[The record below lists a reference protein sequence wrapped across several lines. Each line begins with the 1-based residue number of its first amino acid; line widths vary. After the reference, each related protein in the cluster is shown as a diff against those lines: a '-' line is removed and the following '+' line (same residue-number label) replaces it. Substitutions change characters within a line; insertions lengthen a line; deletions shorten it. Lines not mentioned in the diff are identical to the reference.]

1 MKIDVPIDSELERRG
16 GPRKVIE
23 REQREDIFRFAGGSG
38 RKLSQIGPK
47 DYF

>member
-1 MKIDVPIDSELERRG
+1 MDKA
-16 GPRKVIE
+16 KVIE
-23 REQREDIFRFAGGSG
+23 REQREFLFAGGSG